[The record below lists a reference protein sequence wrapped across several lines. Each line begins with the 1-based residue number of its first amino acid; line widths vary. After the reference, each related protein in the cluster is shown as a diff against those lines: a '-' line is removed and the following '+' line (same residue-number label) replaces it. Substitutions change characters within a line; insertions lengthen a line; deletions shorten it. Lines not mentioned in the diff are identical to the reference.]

1 MIRKAIDSDIEVL
14 AHLMGELGYPTST
27 EEMEIRMGVIFEE
40 SSNHT
45 YVFVRDNGVVGM
57 IGFMHCYRYENSD
70 SYIRINGFVVDSES
84 RGIGIGKALLR
95 FAESWARESGA
106 TMVTLNSGNRTERK
120 AAHAFYER
128 CGFEGNATGFYKK
141 L

>member
-1 MIRKAIDSDIEVL
+1 MIRKAVQSDIEDL
-14 AHLMGELGYPTST
+14 AHLMGELGYPTSPG
-27 EEMEIRMGVIFEE
+27 EMEKRMEVIFEN
-40 SSNHT
+40 SSYHT

-57 IGFMHCYRYENSD
+57 IGFMHCYRYEKSD
-70 SYIRINGFVVDSES
+70 SYIRINGFVVDSKS

-95 FAESWARESGA
+95 FAENWARENGA

-120 AAHAFYER
+120 DAHAFYER
-128 CGFEGNATGFYKK
+128 CGFEGSATGFYKK